1 MVFSQITSGSTG
13 PGRASGRGLLG
24 TLLMMLAFVLAGC
37 AGSIPDSVSRSP
49 ASFSAPDSP
58 DRSAVSDSY
67 RLGALDTVTV
77 SVFQVPDVTGDY
89 QVDPSGDLNLPL
101 VGRLPARGK
110 TLSDLQQAIRQA
122 YSAKY
127 LQNPDVR
134 VEVKTAVSQRIT
146 VDGAVNQPGIYP
158 ITGDMSLIQAIATA
172 KGTNGDALVSR
183 VVIFRKI
190 NGRREAALF
199 DLKRIRRGDMPD
211 PQVYGND
218 VVVVDGSR
226 VRQTYRDIISS
237 LPIAG
242 LFSAVL

>member
-1 MVFSQITSGSTG
+1 MMIGKRLAAACIGV
-13 PGRASGRGLLG
+13 LG
-24 TLLMMLAFVLAGC
+24 MMLSGC
-37 AGSIPDSVSRSP
+37 ASHIPDTVARNPS
-49 ASFSAPDSP
+49 SFAAPVAP
-58 DRSAVSDSY
+58 DRSTVSDDY

-89 QVDPSGDLNLPL
+89 QVDPTGNLTMPL
-101 VGRLPARGK
+101 IGRVPAQGK
-110 TLSDLQQAIRQA
+110 TLSELQSTIRQD
-122 YSAKY
+122 YGAKY

-134 VEVKTAVSQRIT
+134 VEIKTATSQRIT

-172 KGTNGDALVSR
+172 KGTNGDALITR

-190 NGRREAALF
+190 NGQREAALF
-199 DLKRIRRGDMPD
+199 DLKRIRRGEMSD
-211 PQVYGND
+211 PPVYGND

-226 VRQTYRDIISS
+226 VRQTYRDLMTS

-242 LFSAVL
+242 LFMAAM